1 MRGAK
6 EKALVWQ
13 SVARKGPGPRQP
25 LSQRRPKVARQKASS
40 LSPVP
45 KKGPPT
51 AKIRRAIDGI
61 RTAATRSK
69 AKPRS
74 AVPRRIDPKRLQQ
87 HASGVFEKLF
97 ALYPD
102 AHCELDYQNAYQLL
116 VATILSAQCTDQRV
130 NMVTPT
136 LFARYPEPAAL
147 AVARQEDVEEI
158 IRSTGF
164 FRNKA
169 RNLIGMAGAVVDRH
183 GGNIPATM
191 DDLVQLPGVGRKTA
205 NVVLG
210 NACGISE
217 GVVVDTHVQRLSNR
231 LGLTSERDPVR
242 IEQDLM
248 KLYDRDRWTL
258 LAHLLI
264 WHGRRVCYA
273 RKPNCAGCALNTI
286 CPSAFRV

>member
-1 MRGAK
+1 MSNG
-6 EKALVWQ
+6 
-13 SVARKGPGPRQP
+13 SVRIPGTPNVTK
-25 LSQRRPKVARQKASS
+25 QR
-40 LSPVP
+40 
-45 KKGPPT
+45 
-51 AKIRRAIDGI
+51 
-61 RTAATRSK
+61 
-69 AKPRS
+69 
-74 AVPRRIDPKRLQQ
+74 VPRPRKRIAAAHLLQ
-87 HASGVFEKLF
+87 HASEVFEKLF

-136 LFARYPEPAAL
+136 LFARYPDPATL

-183 GGNIPATM
+183 GSNIPVTM
-191 DDLVQLPGVGRKTA
+191 DELVQLPGVGRKTA

-210 NACGISE
+210 NACGINE
-217 GVVVDTHVQRLSNR
+217 GVVVDTHIARLSNR
-231 LGLTSERDPVR
+231 LGLTRESDPVK
-242 IEQDLM
+242 IEQELM
-248 KLYDRDRWTL
+248 KMFPRESWTM

-264 WHGRRVCYA
+264 WHGRRVCDA
-273 RKPNCAGCALNTI
+273 KKPRCGECTLAAI
-286 CPSAFRV
+286 CPSRQL